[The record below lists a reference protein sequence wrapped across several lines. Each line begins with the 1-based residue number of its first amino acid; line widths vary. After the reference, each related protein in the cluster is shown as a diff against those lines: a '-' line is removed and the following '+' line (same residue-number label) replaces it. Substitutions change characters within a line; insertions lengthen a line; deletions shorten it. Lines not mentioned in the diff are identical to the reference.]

1 MNPSGRRIRIPV
13 PARVLPNVSNGNSC
27 ESTFTEPRRAESLRG
42 GALADSSATEIRK
55 KLSKNSLDTVHA
67 TRARL
72 ATETVL
78 ATSRVPSL
86 FKRWT
91 SFLATLE

>member
-1 MNPSGRRIRIPV
+1 METRVKALSLSRAVPSLS
-13 PARVLPNVSNGNSC
+13 A
-27 ESTFTEPRRAESLRG
+27 AEHLQTRPQQKS
-42 GALADSSATEIRK
+42 EK

-78 ATSRVPSL
+78 ATSRAPSL

>member
-1 MNPSGRRIRIPV
+1 MET
-13 PARVLPNVSNGNSC
+13 RVKAL
-27 ESTFTEPRRAESLRG
+27 SLSRG

-78 ATSRVPSL
+78 ATSRAPSL